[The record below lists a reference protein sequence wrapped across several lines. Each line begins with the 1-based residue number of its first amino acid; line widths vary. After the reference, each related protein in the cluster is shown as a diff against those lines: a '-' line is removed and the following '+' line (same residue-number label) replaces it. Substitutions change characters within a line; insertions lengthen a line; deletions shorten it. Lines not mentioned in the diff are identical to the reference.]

1 MKNLKL
7 GIKIMGTIGLIL
19 LMMIISSGFGIIK
32 IGSIGTEI
40 KGIAQKDLP
49 LTNAI
54 SEIAADQLEQAV
66 RLERVLRFGEI
77 VGSKDVA
84 KKKLQSAEAE
94 IQKYDKLVDEAIN
107 KAEKLAADA
116 AKSINSDKVRK
127 EVDMVNEKLKAIRS
141 KYSGYEQHIQE
152 MLSLIN
158 QGKIRDAE
166 KQAQVLEK
174 EKNILDQEI
183 EQFMN
188 KIETFTEDS
197 TLKAEHDE
205 KSGVTVMSILG
216 ISSLIFGLFL
226 GFFIT
231 RSITRSA
238 AKIVAAVSSIAAG
251 DLNTKIDIEQKDEI
265 GALAKAMKEMILKLR
280 KVLAEVKIA
289 TENVAAGSKQM
300 SSSSE
305 ELSQG
310 VTEQAASVQEASSS
324 MEEMAANIKQNS
336 DNATQTEKISIKASE
351 DAKEGGKVVS
361 ETVSAMKE
369 IAEKISIIEE
379 IARQTDLLALNAA
392 IEAARAGEHGKGFAV
407 VASEVRKLA
416 ERSQKAA
423 GDIIRL
429 SGTSVEI
436 SEKAGKML
444 SMLVPDIQKTAE
456 LVQEIAAASDEQ
468 TTGAEQINIA
478 IQQLDQVIQQNAS
491 FSEELASTAEE
502 LASQAENLQEA
513 IAFFKVDSME
523 TSAVMHTRH
532 ATLGPKKVI
541 HPTHLITAHAADTKG
556 ETHTSKANNG
566 GKPQEGSDGVEL
578 HMGNGGEKYGDQDSE
593 FERF

>member
-7 GIKIMGTIGLIL
+7 GIKIMGTIGFIL
-19 LMMIISSGFGIIK
+19 VMMIISSVFGIIK
-32 IGSIGTEI
+32 MGSIGTEI

-54 SEIAADQLEQAV
+54 SEIAANQLEQAI

-77 VGSKDVA
+77 IGSKDAA
-84 KKKLQSAEAE
+84 KKKLQSAEIE
-94 IQKYDKLVDEAIN
+94 IEEYDKLVDDAIN
-107 KAEKLAADA
+107 KAEKLGEDA
-116 AKSINSDKVRK
+116 AKSNNSDKIRK
-127 EVDMVNEKLKAIRS
+127 EVDIVNEKLKAIRS
-141 KYSGYEQHIQE
+141 KYSGYEQHIQG
-152 MLSLIN
+152 MLSSIN
-158 QGKIRDAE
+158 QGKIHEAE
-166 KQAQVLEK
+166 KQAEVLEK
-174 EKNILDQEI
+174 EKNMLDQEI

-188 KIETFTEDS
+188 KIETFTENS

-205 KSGVTVMSILG
+205 KSGVAVMSVIG
-216 ISSLIFGLFL
+216 ISSLLSGLLL

-231 RSITRSA
+231 RSITQSA
-238 AKIVAAVSSIAAG
+238 AKIVKAVSSIAAG
-251 DLNTKIDIEQKDEI
+251 DLNTEIDIEQKDEI
-265 GALAKAMKEMILKLR
+265 GALAKAMKEMILRLR
-280 KVLAEVKIA
+280 KVLADIKIA
-289 TENVAAGSKQM
+289 ADNVAAGSQQM

-324 MEEMAANIKQNS
+324 MEQMAANIKQNS
-336 DNATQTEKISIKASE
+336 DNATQTEKISIKASD
-351 DAKEGGKVVS
+351 DAKEGGRVVS

-392 IEAARAGEHGKGFAV
+392 IEAARAGDHGKGFAV

-416 ERSQKAA
+416 ERSQTAA

-429 SGTSVEI
+429 SGTSVDI
-436 SEKAGKML
+436 SEKAGEML

-456 LVQEIAAASDEQ
+456 LVQEISAASDEQ
-468 TTGAEQINIA
+468 NTGSEQINIA

-502 LASQAENLQEA
+502 LASQAESLQEA
-513 IAFFKVDSME
+513 VAFFKVDGME
-523 TSAVMHTRH
+523 TSTAAH
-532 ATLGPKKVI
+532 AKRMTSAAKNVI
-541 HPTHLITAHAADTKG
+541 HPTHLITAHAADTKSKT
-556 ETHTSKANNG
+556 ETSKDNNG
-566 GKPQEGSDGVEL
+566 KMPQEGSDGVVLRME
-578 HMGNGGEKYGDQDSE
+578 NGETKNYNQDSE